1 MVQKLTK
8 GQPKRL
14 AGVCLLLASIASA
27 CANPNEHAM
36 RIGAPPIEDA
46 KTITSLR
53 AFQSRNFKTL
63 KTESLVQ
70 ASAATLQDLGFT
82 VGEVSKE
89 YGVLVGSKDRDATEA
104 GQIAVQVFLVFLA
117 ALGGNTHNAVY
128 DETQK
133 INVTVVVNKIDDQS
147 SQVRV
152 FFDRHITNNQGQL
165 WKADLITAAEIYQ
178 QFFEKLS
185 ASTFLEENKL

>member
-1 MVQKLTK
+1 M
-8 GQPKRL
+8 G
-14 AGVCLLLASIASA
+14 
-27 CANPNEHAM
+27 
-36 RIGAPPIEDA
+36 A

-53 AFQSRNFKTL
+53 AMQSRNFTTL
-63 KTESLVQ
+63 KTDKLIQ

-89 YGVLVGSKDRDATEA
+89 YGVLVGSKERDAVEA
-104 GQIAVQVFLVFLA
+104 GQVAVQVILVFLA
-117 ALGGNTHNAVY
+117 AIGGSTHNAMY

-133 INVTVVVNKIDDQS
+133 INVTVVVNKIDDNF
-147 SQVRV
+147 SQVRA

-165 WKADLITAAEIYQ
+165 WKADLITDPKIYQ

-185 ASTFLEENKL
+185 ASTFLEANKI